1 MRGTAALYMGD
12 GAGIAGKVCRSV
24 GIQSISSVDK
34 IIFRK
39 KNTENQRGARTR
51 IVRAP
56 RFSSFL
62 CLQYIFPMFF
72 VSERTSRTSADFVSL
87 FPASSVGNYHE
98 RSFAME
104 RYSIIRYP
112 SFWYRATACAF
123 SGSTSR
129 RSRLA
134 PSVSAKAK
142 NAFASPFP
150 RKAGRR

>member
-51 IVRAP
+51 TVRAP
-56 RFSSFL
+56 RLS
-62 CLQYIFPMFF
+62 FF
-72 VSERTSRTSADFVSL
+72 VLTVYFFRFSLYSTSRTSANFVSL
-87 FPASSVGNYHE
+87 FLALSVGKYHE